1 MEEKAKTK
9 IDAKAFKIFLL
20 IACITLGILVF
31 LLMFCTAEIA
41 IKTDIA
47 ILAFAVLI
55 LGTLYALP
63 VILII
68 FAILG
73 IMYLIR
79 AGQYKGKKLHK
90 ILSTVLIFVFIVIS
104 TCITYYTFIKYG
116 LTDRYVINIS
126 SKINNIED
134 GAIRSNLIERLENEE
149 IYVEKIVLEMA
160 FKPGETIYYI
170 EDGKREMYSS
180 SIDDNEYITLKEKST
195 DISEI
200 TRISYKVF
208 WTTDLVLIVLLCI
221 NSIQQY
227 NLFSENNI
235 EKPKSHMERF

>member
-79 AGQYKGKKLHK
+79 AGQYKGKNRGC
-90 ILSTVLIFVFIVIS
+90 S
-104 TCITYYTFIKYG
+104 
-116 LTDRYVINIS
+116 
-126 SKINNIED
+126 
-134 GAIRSNLIERLENEE
+134 
-149 IYVEKIVLEMA
+149 
-160 FKPGETIYYI
+160 
-170 EDGKREMYSS
+170 RES
-180 SIDDNEYITLKEKST
+180 
-195 DISEI
+195 
-200 TRISYKVF
+200 
-208 WTTDLVLIVLLCI
+208 C
-221 NSIQQY
+221 
-227 NLFSENNI
+227 
-235 EKPKSHMERF
+235 